1 MEERRREM
9 FAGDTHVCRALALH
23 NAVSSFQNHLIAE
36 DSIGYTHCIL
46 ENKQLPLYT
55 VWLIHDL
62 TSLQSREKDHHTDSY
77 FLWLCR
83 TVPALP
89 GVLITVTEGPS
100 WEYKIEWTWLTP
112 RERNNPQRSLLS
124 SWLTLDRSSPSYQ
137 GSHLELTR
145 GHRLS
150 ATIWPQSPAYSGVG
164 PCLGA
169 QESYIKEFSLL
180 MGRRKP

>member
-36 DSIGYTHCIL
+36 DSIGYTNCIL
-46 ENKQLPLYT
+46 GNKQLLLYT

-89 GVLITVTEGPS
+89 GVLITVTEG
-100 WEYKIEWTWLTP
+100 
-112 RERNNPQRSLLS
+112 LLES
-124 SWLTLDRSSPSYQ
+124 
-137 GSHLELTR
+137 TR
-145 GHRLS
+145 LNGHGWPPGKETIHRDHCYLHGWPWIGQVLHTKDLIWNS
-150 ATIWPQSPAYSGVG
+150 QEATG
-164 PCLGA
+164 
-169 QESYIKEFSLL
+169 
-180 MGRRKP
+180 